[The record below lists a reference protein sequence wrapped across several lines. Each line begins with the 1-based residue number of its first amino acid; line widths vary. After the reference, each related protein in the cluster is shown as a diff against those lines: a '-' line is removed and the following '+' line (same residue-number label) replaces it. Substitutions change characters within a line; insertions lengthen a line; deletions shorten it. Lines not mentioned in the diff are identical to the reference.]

1 MRQSALKKEY
11 QKFKQTLVDN
21 LNTTFTSIPD
31 GTLTPAIKQSKVLV
45 SGDKTVVKENNEIL
59 SLLTFLGKQ
68 ARTNMNKLIEN
79 YKTSMREI

>member
-21 LNTTFTSIPD
+21 LNITFTSIPD

>member
-59 SLLTFLGKQ
+59 SLLTFLRKQ